1 MSENFPFNYFSTL
14 SHSLR
19 DLEICDIES
28 AKINSSEGF
37 DRLCELSTDIA
48 LRDAQQFMVGNGASA
63 AMANHMCL
71 DWTKNAKVRTRSF
84 ANAPLLTAMGND
96 LGFEHAMSEPL
107 SWYAH
112 PGDLLVTI
120 SSSGSSPNII
130 NAIKMARKLKM
141 TVITLSGLNPENPSR
156 SLGDLN
162 IYVSAKTY
170 GMVECAHQVIM
181 HCWLD
186 QYMQIKEWET
196 SSPQNMRETRSDA

>member
-1 MSENFPFNYFSTL
+1 MKNHFSDTYFTILGNLLNS
-14 SHSLR
+14 
-19 DLEICDIES
+19 LEITGQS
-28 AKINSSEGF
+28 RGKIDSSEGF

-112 PGDLLVTI
+112 EGDLLVTI

-130 NAIKMARKLKM
+130 NAIKTARKLKM
-141 TVITLSGLNPENPSR
+141 QVVTLSGLNPDNPSR

-162 IYVSAKTY
+162 VYVSAKTY

-186 QYMQIKEWET
+186 QYMQVKEWET
-196 SSPQNMRETRSDA
+196 GSPQNMREVRSDA